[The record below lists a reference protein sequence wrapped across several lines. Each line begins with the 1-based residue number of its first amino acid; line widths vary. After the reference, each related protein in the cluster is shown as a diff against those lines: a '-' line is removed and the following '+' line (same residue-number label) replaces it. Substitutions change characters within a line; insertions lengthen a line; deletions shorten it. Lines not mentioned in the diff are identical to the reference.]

1 MDTETVLRGILV
13 SALLLLLLLGGGL
26 LATERITAHLAT
38 TRQADIAIEQARAQ
52 AQIEQTRASQEGK
65 TERFQSFALAL
76 VTINAV
82 ASDNMPLML
91 VDLILVAGLGYLV
104 WTRKNEQR

>member
-1 MDTETVLRGILV
+1 MDIETILRGVLV
-13 SALLLLLLLGGGL
+13 SALLLLLIVGGGL

-76 VTINAV
+76 VTVSAV
-82 ASDNMPLML
+82 ANDNLPLL
-91 VDLILVAGLGYLV
+91 LTDLILIAGLGYLI
-104 WTRKNEQR
+104 WTRNHEQR